1 MAPGGRHLDIPLAP
15 VLSRRMNDLAIEEA
29 HGHVVPYGTFITV
42 WGILVALTLILTFV
56 SKVFHE
62 ALSVWAM
69 LTITPLKAGLV
80 FYYFMHLKFDSRT
93 YARFFIT
100 GIAFALTLF
109 MVGLISFRV
118 FAR

>member
-1 MAPGGRHLDIPLAP
+1 
-15 VLSRRMNDLAIEEA
+15 MNDLAMEEA

-42 WGILVALTLILTFV
+42 WVILLVLTLLLTFV

-80 FYYFMHLKFDSRT
+80 FYYFMHLKFEGPALKAMVFVALASLVVFIGML
-93 YARFFIT
+93 FFDT
-100 GIAFALTLF
+100 
-109 MVGLISFRV
+109 SFQ
-118 FAR
+118 